1 MEGRGGFWGHLVGLT
16 DWGSA
21 QKVGVSVHFS
31 SLGLRKGLTAFVCFV
46 GKTSCSRMPCECCWR
61 LSFMLISVSVFTF
74 FFPLVIQEFG
84 DVFSKGFMRE
94 SSKGTTARGKS

>member
-1 MEGRGGFWGHLVGLT
+1 
-16 DWGSA
+16 
-21 QKVGVSVHFS
+21 
-31 SLGLRKGLTAFVCFV
+31 
-46 GKTSCSRMPCECCWR
+46 
-61 LSFMLISVSVFTF
+61 MLISVSVFTF